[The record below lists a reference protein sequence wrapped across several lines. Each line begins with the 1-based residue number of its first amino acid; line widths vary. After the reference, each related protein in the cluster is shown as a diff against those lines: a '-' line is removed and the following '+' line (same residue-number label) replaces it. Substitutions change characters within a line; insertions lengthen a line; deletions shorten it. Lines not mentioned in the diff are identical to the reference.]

1 MYIECRCVGV
11 TVRLYLHNLHYR
23 HIRKYAYYISTTIL
37 LLFEGVSTWK
47 CTRTY
52 LRESKI
58 QKKFLGG
65 IPPDHPRCNG
75 LSHITPWASL
85 SITNLSPESFSRWRH
100 EWVLPVLTLP
110 PQMWHSAPDNS
121 LISDNLWTISNVR
134 PKLDKMSSWK
144 AEGVHIWSVIRE
156 CLVYC
161 DTHLMPT
168 KPYVTHLFQ

>member
-58 QKKFLGG
+58 QKNSWGAYPQTTLDAMAFHTLHHG
-65 IPPDHPRCNG
+65 PPLVSQTSP
-75 LSHITPWASL
+75 LSHFLDEGMNECSL
-85 SITNLSPESFSRWRH
+85 YSHYHLKCDT
-100 EWVLPVLTLP
+100 VLPITVWYLIICGQLAMFGQSWTKCP
-110 PQMWHSAPDNS
+110 PE
-121 LISDNLWTISNVR
+121 
-134 PKLDKMSSWK
+134 KLRVCIF
-144 AEGVHIWSVIRE
+144 GVWSE
-156 CLVYC
+156 NA
-161 DTHLMPT
+161 
-168 KPYVTHLFQ
+168 